1 MNKKDYLILEEAYN
15 KVLIKEAQD
24 IDPKNT
30 DHKHPFN
37 RVDTDPHSGTQKPS
51 SYKLPVVEA
60 DEEEEHV
67 EKTEKE
73 KVKDVDDKD
82 KEGSSEYKKSKKG
95 EKGDKEKM
103 EVEEEG
109 VDLLSVALN
118 IIKKAKKE
126 IIQESTPVV
135 KVKVVRKPETDEF
148 VVKVYFNGKYN
159 EEASY
164 YTNDKQDAIETK
176 RDIVNRYKEKGFIIE
191 EAKKQA
197 WKKGSEYAIC
207 TASVGR
213 KDEAKYKRCKKDVL
227 ASHKKSVAKK
237 KKK

>member
-118 IIKKAKKE
+118 IIK
-126 IIQESTPVV
+126 
-135 KVKVVRKPETDEF
+135 
-148 VVKVYFNGKYN
+148 
-159 EEASY
+159 
-164 YTNDKQDAIETK
+164 
-176 RDIVNRYKEKGFIIE
+176 